1 MWRLRLE
8 TGARPSTLRVAAAA
22 IARNH
27 KDAGLDVP
35 VHHGVA
41 RLVLDELTQDESPGP
56 SRALPLDL
64 NCYLAIRKTAYQPR
78 AGRGGQLERTAS
90 ARRRGAVDI
99 AMIGLVR
106 EARLRVSEAA
116 ALTWG
121 TSSGCGVAPA
131 GCVLVEQIRRNIV
144 R

>member
-1 MWRLRLE
+1 MTCLSI
-8 TGARPSTLRVAAAA
+8 TSSP
-22 IARNH
+22 
-27 KDAGLDVP
+27 
-35 VHHGVA
+35 

-64 NCYLAIRKTAYQPR
+64 NCYLAIRKTAHQPR
-78 AGRGGQLERTAS
+78 AGRGGRLERTAS
-90 ARRRGAVDI
+90 ARRRGAVGI
-99 AMIGLVR
+99 AMIGLMR